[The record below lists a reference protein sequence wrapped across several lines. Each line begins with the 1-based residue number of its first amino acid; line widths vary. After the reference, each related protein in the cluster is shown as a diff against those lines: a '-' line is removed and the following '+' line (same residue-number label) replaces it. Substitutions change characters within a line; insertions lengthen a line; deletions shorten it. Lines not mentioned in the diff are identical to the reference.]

1 MLTAF
6 VVQTTI
12 MSAAFGIINYNPHVI
27 DSLHP
32 EIPSGLL
39 DALVEHIYTDTLT
52 PSLANN
58 TEMLQPKSEEVS
70 MKPSMEFLGDDTQ
83 HMSQNETAEEKN
95 PPLMAFRKDTLA
107 SINSNSNEKEN
118 FTLVRSEKFKPL
130 KQRVGKEV
138 PKQNSNK
145 TLGNNESK
153 ISMGGSGEASGKF
166 SRNTLHESWSEKFQ
180 GGFGNFGKSSFKY
193 PGMNPLSNVKEKQK
207 KDLVEGLEDME
218 REILELKI
226 LNKAKK
232 FEKEGGNGVTQQS
245 FKGLSQLGQALQIL
259 AQLMQSSWYFSKSK
273 SAMTNATDDTSKLK
287 AKNDEPALILQESVN
302 LDEFPNSSKTISRFD
317 VDSSDNGNWFEHL
330 FKSLLFFKEN
340 SSNPEKDDSE
350 NSVITNKKM
359 EEFQNYLL
367 YHKIPHFVNAF
378 WNQGVSTPNSTNQS
392 SKLTQDHLDYLHS
405 NSSHQPSESIVKRQT
420 ELIKKENPE
429 RGNKI
434 RTIIVAFSKFEKSNS
449 PPLITSWIVND
460 TDARWKSTKISLG
473 SNVEDNGHRDSQNLL
488 HTRWLKQQNKT
499 KSSKNITEIP
509 KQDEITCII
518 PRQNTSTFYC
528 DFPMLV
534 STRPKSNFG
543 KFFNKKNKRRK
554 MKSCKSTTHLCSCKT
569 TTHLQVCK
577 STTTVPCTIPNLG
590 NSSSLH
596 DVPSQLLITDIPT
609 TRYEIEHRTNH
620 EQSENKR
627 LYDEQ
632 IDNILKDISTNMCLP
647 NMINKLV
654 ELVNQSR
661 TNSSQ
666 TAHHM
671 VTNESNSEDYVCDH
685 NKMNSNNFTGSATRL
700 KNNES
705 MKQKVKESRSVVRD
719 KNSRLQFLKHD
730 YYDKHS
736 HPSIPQRSLLEDD
749 KNRDLSNLIFLIGI
763 KRAKERGEN
772 AKLQKRYFDMAYIRS
787 QV

>member
-52 PSLANN
+52 PSPANN

-70 MKPSMEFLGDDTQ
+70 MKPSMEFLGDKTQ

-95 PPLMAFRKDTLA
+95 PLLMAFTKDTLA

-118 FTLVRSEKFKPL
+118 FTLVRSEKFKPW
-130 KQRVGKEV
+130 KQRAGKED

-153 ISMGGSGEASGKF
+153 IAMGGSGEASGTF
-166 SRNTLHESWSEKFQ
+166 PRDTLHESWSEKFR

-193 PGMNPLSNVKEKQK
+193 PEMNPLSNVKENQK
-207 KDLVEGLEDME
+207 KDLVEGSEDME
-218 REILELKI
+218 GKILELKI
-226 LNKAKK
+226 PNKAKK
-232 FEKEGGNGVTQQS
+232 FESEGGNGVSRQS
-245 FKGLSQLGQALQIL
+245 FRDLSQLGQALQIL
-259 AQLMQSSWYFSKSK
+259 AQLMQSSRYFSKSK
-273 SAMTNATDDTSKLK
+273 SATTNATDDISKLK
-287 AKNDEPALILQESVN
+287 AKNDETALILQESVN
-302 LDEFPNSSKTISRFD
+302 LDEFPNSSKAISRFD
-317 VDSSDNGNWFEHL
+317 ADSSDNGNPFEHL
-330 FKSLLFFKEN
+330 LKSLLFLKKN
-340 SSNPEKDDSE
+340 SSNPEKDYSE

-378 WNQGVSTPNSTNQS
+378 WNQGVSTPNSKNQS
-392 SKLTQDHLDYLHS
+392 SKLTRDHLDYLHS
-405 NSSHQPSESIVKRQT
+405 NSSHQQRESIVKRQT
-420 ELIKKENPE
+420 ELIRKENPE

-434 RTIIVAFSKFEKSNS
+434 RTIIVAFSQFEKSNS

-460 TDARWKSTKISLG
+460 TDARWKSTKISLIG

-499 KSSKNITEIP
+499 QSSKNITKIP

-518 PRQNTSTFYC
+518 PRQNTSTSYR

-569 TTHLQVCK
+569 TTHLQMCK
-577 STTTVPCTIPNLG
+577 STTIVPCTIQNLG
-590 NSSSLH
+590 NSSSMH
-596 DVPSQLLITDIPT
+596 DVPLQLLITGIPT
-609 TRYEIEHRTNH
+609 TRYEIEHGTNH
-620 EQSENKR
+620 EQSKNKR
-627 LYDEQ
+627 LCDEK
-632 IDNILKDISTNMCLP
+632 IDKILEDISTNMCLP

-671 VTNESNSEDYVCDH
+671 VTTGSNSEDYVCDH
-685 NKMNSNNFTGSATRL
+685 NKMNNNNFTGSATRL

-705 MKQKVKESRSVVRD
+705 MKGKVKESQSVVRD
-719 KNSRLQFLKHD
+719 KKLNITVF
-730 YYDKHS
+730 
-736 HPSIPQRSLLEDD
+736 
-749 KNRDLSNLIFLIGI
+749 
-763 KRAKERGEN
+763 N
-772 AKLQKRYFDMAYIRS
+772 A
-787 QV
+787 